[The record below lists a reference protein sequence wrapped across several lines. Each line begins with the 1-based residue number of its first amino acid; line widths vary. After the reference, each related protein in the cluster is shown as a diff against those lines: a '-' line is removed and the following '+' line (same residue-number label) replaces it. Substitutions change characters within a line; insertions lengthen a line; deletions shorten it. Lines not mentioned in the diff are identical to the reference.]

1 MVTKKWLGI
10 GFAAAGLLFVIA
22 LLAVD
27 LLEAGD
33 YQGIGPAQQLGL
45 LLGGG
50 VFLLGLTLIPLGDRP
65 A

>member
-1 MVTKKWLGI
+1 MITKRWLGI
-10 GFAAAGLLFVIA
+10 GLAAAGLLLILA

-45 LLGGG
+45 LLGGS
-50 VFLLGLTLIPLGDRP
+50 VLLIGLTLIPLGDRP

>member
-1 MVTKKWLGI
+1 MITKRWLGI
-10 GFAAAGLLFVIA
+10 GLAAGGLLLVLA

-27 LLEAGD
+27 LIGAGD
-33 YQGIGPAQQLGL
+33 YQGIGPAQRLG

-50 VFLLGLTLIPLGDRP
+50 ALLLIGLSLIPLGDRP